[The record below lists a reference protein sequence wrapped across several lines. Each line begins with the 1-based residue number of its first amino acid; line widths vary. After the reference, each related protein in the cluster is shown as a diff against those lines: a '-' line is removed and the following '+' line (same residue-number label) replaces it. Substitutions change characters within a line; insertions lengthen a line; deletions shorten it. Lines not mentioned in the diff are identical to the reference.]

1 MTETSLVPVERVE
14 QTILILRGQKV
25 ILDSDLAALYGVPV
39 KRLNEQVKRNAGRFP
54 PDFAFQLARGEFA
67 NLKSQFATS
76 SLQWGGK
83 RKLPTAFTEHGALM
97 VASVLN
103 SPRAVEMS
111 ILVVRAFVR
120 FRRIL
125 ATNRQLAAQVDELER
140 KIDQKFAAH
149 DKSIEAHRKGI
160 VSLYSAIEN
169 LMPTL
174 NTVRSALW
182 ARARARSRTSPR
194 ARLRFVHRAACP
206 HPDGFRLAAGKWQA
220 PGRSDIRP
228 DWWGDPD
235 EMGHREKQACF
246 FHVQAQAAEKAAG

>member
-1 MTETSLVPVERVE
+1 VTETSLVPVERVE

-54 PDFAFQLARGEFA
+54 PDFAFQLAREEFA

-97 VASVLN
+97 AASVLN

-140 KIDQKFAAH
+140 KMDQKFAAH
-149 DKSIEAHRKGI
+149 DKRIEAHRKGI

-174 NTVRSALW
+174 NDRQIG
-182 ARARARSRTSPR
+182 
-194 ARLRFVHRAACP
+194 FV
-206 HPDGFRLAAGKWQA
+206 GKGAGKVTDKPKSA
-220 PGRSDIRP
+220 PP
-228 DWWGDPD
+228 VPP
-235 EMGHREKQACF
+235 
-246 FHVQAQAAEKAAG
+246 

>member
-1 MTETSLVPVERVE
+1 
-14 QTILILRGQKV
+14 
-25 ILDSDLAALYGVPV
+25 
-39 KRLNEQVKRNAGRFP
+39 VKRNAGRFP
-54 PDFAFQLARGEFA
+54 PDFAFQLAREEFA

-97 VASVLN
+97 AASVLN

-125 ATNRQLAAQVDELER
+125 ATNRALAAKVDELER
-140 KIDQKFAAH
+140 RMNRKFAAH

-160 VSLYSAIEN
+160 VSPYSAIEN

-174 NTVRSALW
+174 TGRQIG
-182 ARARARSRTSPR
+182 
-194 ARLRFVHRAACP
+194 FV
-206 HPDGFRLAAGKWQA
+206 GKGAGKVTDKPNSA
-220 PGRSDIRP
+220 PSVRP
-228 DWWGDPD
+228 
-235 EMGHREKQACF
+235 
-246 FHVQAQAAEKAAG
+246 

>member
-174 NTVRSALW
+174 NDRQIG
-182 ARARARSRTSPR
+182 
-194 ARLRFVHRAACP
+194 FV
-206 HPDGFRLAAGKWQA
+206 GKGAGKVTDKPKSA
-220 PGRSDIRP
+220 PPVRP
-228 DWWGDPD
+228 
-235 EMGHREKQACF
+235 
-246 FHVQAQAAEKAAG
+246 